1 MAQGMT
7 YKDFEARMAAAR
19 AAHLKN
25 IDITGKKI
33 QGIYTQAA
41 RDLAKRAEATKVG
54 TLTERWV
61 KDYQKALEKRIEQMR
76 GELGGTILS
85 GMRKSAGLP
94 GDTVEGWLNDAL
106 AMVGVDGSFTG
117 TFSRTPD
124 AALRMLIDGR
134 MYRDGKSL
142 SRRIWNRTDQL
153 QGNIEDILTQ
163 GIAQHRSALQI
174 AQDLEAYVS
183 PKAKMPVSWLTL
195 YPDIPFDR
203 QIDYNAQRLA
213 RTAINHAYWAAN
225 MAAAK
230 ANPFCRAMHWQLS
243 PSHYER
249 QVARFGEDIC
259 DAYASHDEGL
269 GRGNFP
275 IDDVPMPH
283 AQCLCATWQVVPE
296 LSDVSDRLGAWVD
309 GGEDAEL
316 DAAFGEWKA
325 QRPETVK
332 ALDTKIREAPERGK
346 LRMGSVDRATLERR
360 FGKLKTDET
369 ILTVNRVEH
378 IQERHP
384 DVYPYF
390 EEYGSEI
397 VRIPDVIVADPKN
410 EKTVLMLGKK
420 DDMWLN
426 LAVRLATEDDEER
439 ITKNSII
446 TCMRLRERN
455 AQKVIEKAENE
466 GRLLYKKE

>member
-1 MAQGMT
+1 M
-7 YKDFEARMAAAR
+7 
-19 AAHLKN
+19 
-25 IDITGKKI
+25 
-33 QGIYTQAA
+33 
-41 RDLAKRAEATKVG
+41 
-54 TLTERWV
+54 TERWV
-61 KDYQKALEKRIEQMR
+61 KDYQKALEKRIEQLR

-153 QGNIEDILTQ
+153 QGSIEDILTQ

-195 YPDIPFDR
+195 YPDIPFNR

-225 MAAAK
+225 MTAAK
-230 ANPFCRAMHWQLS
+230 ANPFCKAMHWQLS

-275 IDDVPMPH
+275 VDDVPMPH

-378 IQERHP
+378 IQARHP

-439 ITKNSII
+439 ITKNSVI

>member
-1 MAQGMT
+1 MAQSMT

-19 AAHLKN
+19 AAHLRN

-41 RDLAKRAEATKVG
+41 RELAKRAEATRAG

-106 AMVGVDGSFTG
+106 AMIDVDGSFTG

-195 YPDIPFDR
+195 YPDIPFNR

-225 MAAAK
+225 MTAAK
-230 ANPFCRAMHWQLS
+230 ANPFCKAMHWQLS

-259 DAYASHDEGL
+259 DAYARHDEGL

-275 IDDVPMPH
+275 VDDVPMPH

-296 LSDVSDRLGAWVD
+296 LSDVADRLGAWVD

-325 QRPETVK
+325 GKPALTRLDARGTMKLPDVEILRSLGAKSKNYDIYDPATGDYYRFKEGSRIQNREVFAGYGSRTSLHDGVAEGLSEQCGGDARKWQHVK
-332 ALDTKIREAPERGK
+332 GFATLDTQDG
-346 LRMGSVDRATLERR
+346 DR
-360 FGKLKTDET
+360 
-369 ILTVNRVEH
+369 
-378 IQERHP
+378 
-384 DVYPYF
+384 
-390 EEYGSEI
+390 
-397 VRIPDVIVADPKN
+397 
-410 EKTVLMLGKK
+410 
-420 DDMWLN
+420 
-426 LAVRLATEDDEER
+426 
-439 ITKNSII
+439 
-446 TCMRLRERN
+446 
-455 AQKVIEKAENE
+455 KAEVHWFANE
-466 GRLLYKKE
+466 DIGQVKHRVKRWLDED

>member
-19 AAHLKN
+19 AAHLRN

-41 RDLAKRAEATKVG
+41 RDLAKRAEATRAG

-61 KDYQKALEKRIEQMR
+61 KDYQKALEKRIEQLR

-106 AMVGVDGSFTG
+106 AMIGVDGSFTG

-153 QGNIEDILTQ
+153 QGSIEDILTQ

-195 YPDIPFDR
+195 YPDIPFNR

-230 ANPFCRAMHWQLS
+230 ANPFCKAMHWQLS

-259 DAYASHDEGL
+259 DTYASHDEGL

-275 IDDVPMPH
+275 VDDVPMPH

>member
-61 KDYQKALEKRIEQMR
+61 KDYQKALEKRIEQLR

-94 GDTVEGWLNDAL
+94 GDMVEGWLNDAL
-106 AMVGVDGSFTG
+106 AMVGVDGSFTS

-153 QGNIEDILTQ
+153 QGSIEDILTQ

-259 DAYASHDEGL
+259 DTYASHDEGL

-296 LSDVSDRLGAWVD
+296 ISDVADRLGAWVD

-325 QRPETVK
+325 GKPALTRLDARGTMKLPDVEILRSLGAKSKNYDIYDPATGDYYRFKEGSRIQNREVFAGYGSRTSLHDGVAEGLSEQCGGDARKWQHVK
-332 ALDTKIREAPERGK
+332 GFATLDTPDG
-346 LRMGSVDRATLERR
+346 DR
-360 FGKLKTDET
+360 
-369 ILTVNRVEH
+369 
-378 IQERHP
+378 
-384 DVYPYF
+384 
-390 EEYGSEI
+390 
-397 VRIPDVIVADPKN
+397 
-410 EKTVLMLGKK
+410 
-420 DDMWLN
+420 
-426 LAVRLATEDDEER
+426 
-439 ITKNSII
+439 
-446 TCMRLRERN
+446 
-455 AQKVIEKAENE
+455 KAEVHWFANE
-466 GRLLYKKE
+466 DVGQVKHKVKRWLDED